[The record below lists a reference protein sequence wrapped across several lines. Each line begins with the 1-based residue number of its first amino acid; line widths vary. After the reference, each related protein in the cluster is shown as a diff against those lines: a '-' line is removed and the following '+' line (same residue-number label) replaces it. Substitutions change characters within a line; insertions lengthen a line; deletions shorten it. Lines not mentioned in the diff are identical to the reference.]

1 MEIELKEPPTD
12 GVTAT
17 VFANSSDLLLVSSWD
32 KGVRLY
38 DARKNILKHKYEH
51 QAAVLDV
58 AFAADDCKGFSGG
71 LDRTLTMCDF
81 QTGVTNALGMHESA
95 IKCVEYSETT
105 GLVVSAGWDPKISL
119 WDPRS
124 HDPIAGSTRV
134 QEGQKVYTMALNHN
148 RLIVGTNQRQV
159 YIYDVRQM
167 GQAEQVRESSLMHQ
181 TRCIRSFPNGA
192 GYALSSIEGRVAI
205 EFFDPSP
212 AVQKK
217 KYAFKCHRKPEGKMQ
232 TLFPVNAIAFHPTH
246 GTFATGGCDGLV
258 NVWDG
263 ENKKRICQYREYPT
277 SIAALDFNY
286 TGDLLAISASYTYEE
301 GEKQPAPPDNIFI
314 RTVND
319 SEVKKKKKAA
329 K

>member
-1 MEIELKEPPTD
+1 MEHELKDPPTD

-38 DARKNILKHKYEH
+38 DARKNVLKHTYNH
-51 QAAVLDV
+51 QAASLDV
-58 AFAADDCKGFSGG
+58 AFSADDAKGFSGG

-81 QTGVTNALGMHESA
+81 QAGTTSVLGTHDTA

-105 GLVVSAGWDPKISL
+105 GLVVSGGWDSKICL
-119 WDPRS
+119 WDPRAQ
-124 HDPIAGSTRV
+124 DPIAGSTKV
-134 QEGQKVYTMALNHN
+134 KEGLKVYTMAINHN
-148 RLIVGTNQRQV
+148 RLIVGTSARQV

-167 GQAEQVRESSLMHQ
+167 GQAEQFRESSLMHQ
-181 TRCIRSFPNGA
+181 TRCIRAFPNGA

-232 TLFPVNAIAFHPTH
+232 TLFPVNAIGFHPTH
-246 GTFATGGCDGLV
+246 GTFATGGCDGMV

-286 TGDLLAISASYTYEE
+286 TGDLLAIAASYTYEE
-301 GEKQPAPPDNIFI
+301 GEKDVPPDAVFI

-319 SEVKKKKKAA
+319 NEVKKKKKVA